1 MSTENLLLNGYRAL
15 QFGVPLQIL
24 VDCEY
29 SNTTYDGFATMLI
42 GVMSLD
48 NVFHILSYAILNH
61 EDEIGQLHAL
71 RATREQIE
79 LVAKKY
85 NCGKI

>member
-1 MSTENLLLNGYRAL
+1 MVGYRTL

-29 SNTTYDGFATMLI
+29 SNTKYDGFATMLI

-48 NVFHILSYAILNH
+48 NFFFHILSYSILNH

-71 RATREQIE
+71 RATKEQIE
-79 LVAKKY
+79 VVAKKY
-85 NCGKI
+85 NCGSI